1 MKRPRFTHPQHFML
15 IGLLMAFLGISFLL
29 YMGNSLYQTS
39 QRMHNENSSTYAA
52 K

>member
-1 MKRPRFTHPQHFML
+1 MKKDIPVQSDRFVK
-15 IGLLMAFLGISFLL
+15 IGVLMAVLAISFLF

-39 QRMHNENSSTYAA
+39 QRMYNSNSTVYAL